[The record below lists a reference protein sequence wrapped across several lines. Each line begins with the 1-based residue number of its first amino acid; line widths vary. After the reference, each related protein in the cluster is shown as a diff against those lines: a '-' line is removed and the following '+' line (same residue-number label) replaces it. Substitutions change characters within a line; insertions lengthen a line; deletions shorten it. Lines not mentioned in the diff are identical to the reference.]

1 MIAEQ
6 IWVRRRPILRA
17 AAGLELTGVEA
28 CQDGIFA
35 PYDQGFA
42 RRISRL

>member
-6 IWVRRRPILRA
+6 IWVRRRRILRP
-17 AAGLELTGVEA
+17 AAGLDLTGVEA
-28 CQDGIFA
+28 CLDAVFA
-35 PYDQGFA
+35 PHDQGFA